1 MKGTSGMFAVCY
13 RWRQT
18 LHWLCKTTDVCLRF
32 KLNCLKWTRRQN
44 WDELEVTCF
53 WQNFRWIIQVSDYFF
68 ETQLTEKETQE
79 GAFKKNWKWC
89 ACKVHLKCF
98 GRNWISTVSCTNE
111 VSHPE
116 LFYILRV
123 SVKSMFQGK
132 FERHIIANN
141 YNWGY
146 WLIETNQKISF
157 AYILN

>member
-79 GAFKKNWKWC
+79 GAFKKTESGVRVKFILIALVEIEFQQYPVQMKSPTLNYFTYC
-89 ACKVHLKCF
+89 VFLLSLCF
-98 GRNWISTVSCTNE
+98 KESSNVALLQTITIEDIDW
-111 VSHPE
+111 
-116 LFYILRV
+116 LR
-123 SVKSMFQGK
+123 
-132 FERHIIANN
+132 
-141 YNWGY
+141 
-146 WLIETNQKISF
+146 LIKRFHSLI
-157 AYILN
+157 Y